1 MRRNL
6 PVTQRRVPVNPDAN
20 ILSTTDPK
28 GRITY
33 INDEFVE
40 ISGYSHEEL
49 IGQPHNVIRHPDMPR
64 QAFFEFW
71 EALGNGRPWMG
82 MVKNRC
88 RNGDHY
94 WVHAYVTPIMDEQ
107 GNLIEYQ
114 SIRQA
119 PDEAAVQRA
128 EALYARLR
136 KSESD
141 SGRIGVGTQRKWY
154 AGVTTRVAL
163 AQAVAVVIAVLGL
176 LWADASLALGMA
188 GICAGAAAFL
198 ALLPWATAPNR
209 RMERMAREVLDDPLA
224 ERVFVGHERE
234 DARVEVA
241 LLKGG
246 TELRAVTKRLLDT
259 MKQISELGRAAA
271 DSIAAGR
278 ASIERQSDETRQV
291 ATAMEEMSQAVQEV
305 AGSATRSA
313 ETSNGAREQTTQG
326 KNTVRD
332 SAVSVRELNTLVDD
346 ASTVIGQLAGETDR
360 IGAALDLIQQITDQ
374 TNLLALNAAI
384 EAARAGDAGRGFA
397 VVADEVRGLAHS
409 TSESTQE
416 IKAIIESLQDG
427 ARRSVD
433 NMQQSNERA
442 KVTLSHAEAAHEALE
457 RIEAAVSTMNDVNN
471 QIASATEQQGITA
484 EEINRNISN
493 IDELAREVS
502 GHSLNTDDRMNELSS
517 ELERAT
523 GLISRFARIS

>member
-6 PVTQRRVPVNPDAN
+6 PVTQRRVPVKPDAN

-33 INDEFVE
+33 INDEFIE
-40 ISGYSHEEL
+40 ISGYSREEL
-49 IGQPHNVIRHPDMPR
+49 IGQAHNVIRHPDMPR

-71 EALGNGRPWMG
+71 EALRNGQPWMG

-94 WVHAYVTPIMDEQ
+94 WVHAYVTPIMDDQ
-107 GNLIEYQ
+107 GNLVEYQ

-119 PDEAAVQRA
+119 PEEAAVKRA

-141 SGRIGVGTQRKWY
+141 SGRIDVPSQRKRY
-154 AGVTTRVAL
+154 AGVATRVLVAQAIALTTAL
-163 AQAVAVVIAVLGL
+163 AGVLLSESTAMAVAGLVAGAAIFLGL
-176 LWADASLALGMA
+176 L
-188 GICAGAAAFL
+188 
-198 ALLPWATAPNR
+198 PWVTGPVR
-209 RMERMAREVLDDPLA
+209 KMESMARRVLDDPLA
-224 ERVFVGHERE
+224 ERVFVGHQRE
-234 DARVEVA
+234 DARVQVA
-241 LLKGG
+241 LLKGE

-259 MKQISELGRAAA
+259 MKQISDLGRAAS

-291 ATAMEEMSQAVQEV
+291 ATAMEQMSQAVQEV
-305 AGSATRSA
+305 ASSATGSA
-313 ETSNGAREQTTQG
+313 ETSNGAREQTSQG

-346 ASTVIGQLAGETDR
+346 ASTVIGELAGETDR
-360 IGAALDLIQQITDQ
+360 IGAALDLIQKITDQ

-397 VVADEVRGLAHS
+397 VVADQVRGLARS

-427 ARRSVD
+427 AQRSVN

-442 KVTLSHAEAAHEALE
+442 KVTLSHAEAAHDALE
-457 RIEAAVSTMNDVNN
+457 KIEAAVSSMNDVNN
-471 QIASATEQQGITA
+471 QIASATEQQSITA

-493 IDELAREVS
+493 IDELAREV
-502 GHSLNTDDRMNELSS
+502 GDHSLNTNERMNELSS

-523 GLISRFARIS
+523 GLISRFARAS

>member
-1 MRRNL
+1 
-6 PVTQRRVPVNPDAN
+6 
-20 ILSTTDPK
+20 
-28 GRITY
+28 
-33 INDEFVE
+33 
-40 ISGYSHEEL
+40 
-49 IGQPHNVIRHPDMPR
+49 
-64 QAFFEFW
+64 
-71 EALGNGRPWMG
+71 
-82 MVKNRC
+82 
-88 RNGDHY
+88 
-94 WVHAYVTPIMDEQ
+94 
-107 GNLIEYQ
+107 
-114 SIRQA
+114 
-119 PDEAAVQRA
+119 
-128 EALYARLR
+128 
-136 KSESD
+136 
-141 SGRIGVGTQRKWY
+141 
-154 AGVTTRVAL
+154 
-163 AQAVAVVIAVLGL
+163 
-176 LWADASLALGMA
+176 
-188 GICAGAAAFL
+188 
-198 ALLPWATAPNR
+198 
-209 RMERMAREVLDDPLA
+209 MAREVLDDPLA